1 VRIICSAFWK
11 EAVSVAETETEDAG
25 RCVQYPAVVRLTDW
39 SQESN
44 PCRPPG
50 REILKENILFD
61 PEPPLYLF

>member
-1 VRIICSAFWK
+1 M
-11 EAVSVAETETEDAG
+11 AETETEDAG